1 MACHN
6 IDLYLILSLY
16 PWRIII
22 HNTVKLQRKSIYVHF
37 PCQLHENSNQNAHNF
52 RIHFKVKF
60 DKINLI
66 FAIKEICW
74 ILHVTVK
81 SVQLELFT
89 LSVGQLYLKLKYDIA
104 NIRLLQIHVVKI
116 HLGYAIM
123 MSIYTSIIITLL
135 CIHSKHRVLT
145 FTRK

>member
-1 MACHN
+1 M
-6 IDLYLILSLY
+6 
-16 PWRIII
+16 
-22 HNTVKLQRKSIYVHF
+22 
-37 PCQLHENSNQNAHNF
+37 
-52 RIHFKVKF
+52 
-60 DKINLI
+60 
-66 FAIKEICW
+66 
-74 ILHVTVK
+74 TVK